1 MMSKAEAAIVPG
13 HWHLY
18 VLECRD
24 GALYTGISNDVAR
37 RYAAHLA
44 GKGARYTRINPPQR
58 IALVHPFADKSQALK
73 AEYAFKRLSAAAK
86 RQLVAGG
93 DLSGWLTARA
103 APTDTNQ

>member
-1 MMSKAEAAIVPG
+1 
-13 HWHLY
+13 

-58 IALVHPFADKSQALK
+58 IALVHPL
-73 AEYAFKRLSAAAK
+73 
-86 RQLVAGG
+86 
-93 DLSGWLTARA
+93 
-103 APTDTNQ
+103 PTSRRR

>member
-1 MMSKAEAAIVPG
+1 MSKAEPTSPAG
-13 HWHLY
+13 QWHLY

-44 GKGARYTRINPPQR
+44 GKGARYTRLNPPQR
-58 IALVHPFADKSQALK
+58 IALVYPFADKSQALK

-93 DLSGWLTARA
+93 DLSDWLVARSTQPDPA
-103 APTDTNQ
+103 Q

>member
-1 MMSKAEAAIVPG
+1 MSKADTTCPSG
-13 HWHLY
+13 QWHLY

-44 GKGARYTRINPPQR
+44 GKGARYTRLNPPQR

-73 AEYAFKRLSAAAK
+73 AEYAFKRLSAATK
-86 RQLVAGG
+86 RQLVAGS
-93 DLSGWLTARA
+93 DLSEWLATRA
-103 APTDTNQ
+103 AQPDSTQ